1 MKSDYAGLGYHHS
14 CYHVHVPPV
23 SVYVAKKQLE
33 GMDTRA
39 LLAAAATASCML
51 RLYCMNHVPCLAANG
66 TETQYP

>member
-14 CYHVHVPPV
+14 CYHGRAPPV
-23 SVYVAKKQLE
+23 SVNVAKKQLE

-51 RLYCMNHVPCLAANG
+51 CFYCMNHVPRLAANV
-66 TETQYP
+66 TDSQ